1 MSRAITPIR
10 KEVFADQIAAGL
22 RDRIIEGVLPRGER
36 LVEETLASQFGVSRG
51 PVRDALK
58 RLEVEGLVEFRQPG
72 VHVIG
77 IGLSDI
83 DELYTLRGAI
93 ETTALKLAMKRT
105 SAADWDEMQVAIR
118 EMSAAAEAGDPG
130 RFSNADVR
138 YHNLI
143 YALSGHRRL
152 NDIWQ
157 QYVPVLSAVL
167 RRTVFT
173 DKNLP
178 HTAGNH
184 QCLYDL
190 IVRGDACGAETQLR
204 NHLAESYG
212 RMTAAY
218 QASLAESV

>member
-1 MSRAITPIR
+1 VSRVITPIR
-10 KEVFADQIAAGL
+10 KEVFADQIATGL
-22 RDRIIEGVLPRGER
+22 RDRIIEGVFLPGER

-93 ETTALKLAMKRT
+93 ETTALALAMKRA
-105 SAADWDEMQVAIR
+105 SAADWDGMRVAIR
-118 EMSAAAEAGDPG
+118 EMNAAAEAGEPG
-130 RFSNADVR
+130 RFSSADVC

-143 YALSGHRRL
+143 HTLSGHRRL
-152 NDIWQ
+152 NDIWK
-157 QYVPVLSAVL
+157 QYVPVLAAL
-167 RRTVFT
+167 QRRTVFT
-173 DKNLP
+173 DRNLL

-184 QCLYDL
+184 QRLYDL
-190 IVRGDACGAETQLR
+190 IVRGDAPGADAELR
-204 NHLAESYG
+204 SHLAESYG
-212 RMTAAY
+212 RMTAACR
-218 QASLAESV
+218 ASLAAAV